1 MIVRLFLVFVRI
13 TGNQIKQRKAVQ
25 MVDDRFHIS
34 GMEFLENVLDVRAQG
49 GELDE
54 TTLADIL
61 ATHTMLKIQQNINF
75 RTRQRLHNIQY
86 IQQTGLPLANAHE
99 FVFSLLH
106 CLSARLTYHD
116 SLPSRYERLHAG
128 GMSSAGNQLHRIGR
142 Q

>member
-54 TTLADIL
+54 IL